1 MANNPSPKRATD
13 NATDPCVPRIGMIYN
28 ARSRRN
34 QGRDLRIAS
43 RPCLDIAQP
52 TTKPEIADALQ
63 RFARDGIDYLI
74 ISGGDG
80 TVRDVLT
87 MGHRVFAEDWPALAV
102 LPRGKTNALNADV
115 AAPANW
121 RLEEA
126 IGAFGSARRVVRRPI
141 VVRSQGGEGPPI
153 LGFILGA
160 GIFTE
165 GVRSGQEA
173 HRMGLFDSLAVAMTS
188 SWGIVQTVIGG
199 GSSKWRRGT
208 AMRLRRLPGGTALP
222 HAPGGDPGRRSLLL
236 ASTLRRMP
244 LGIQLFGKGQE
255 GLRLAV
261 LDRPRRRVMSFVPAM
276 LAGWHP
282 AWLERAGLH
291 HLSVEG
297 FAMEIEDSFVLDGET
312 FPAGSYTVTQG
323 PPLTFLAP

>member
-1 MANNPSPKRATD
+1 
-13 NATDPCVPRIGMIYN
+13 MIYN

-34 QGRDLRIAS
+34 QERELAVPP

-52 TTKPEIADALQ
+52 TTRPEIRDALQ
-63 RFARDGIDYLI
+63 RFAGEGIDYLI

-87 MGHRVFAEDWPALAV
+87 MGYGVFGDDWPELAV

-115 AAPANW
+115 AAPADW
-121 RLEEA
+121 RLEDA
-126 IGAFGSARRVVRRPI
+126 IGAFGSARRIVRRPI

-160 GIFTE
+160 GIFAE
-165 GVRSGQEA
+165 GVRSGQGA

-188 SWGIVQTVIGG
+188 SWGIVQTLIGS

-208 AMRLRRLPGGTALP
+208 AMQLRRLPGGAALP
-222 HAPGGDPGRRSLLL
+222 HARGGDPLRRSLLL

-255 GLRLAV
+255 GLRMAV
-261 LDRPRRRVMSFVPAM
+261 LDRPRRRVMGFVPAM

-291 HLSVEG
+291 LLSVEG
-297 FAMEIEDSFVLDGET
+297 FAMEIDDTFVLDGET
-312 FPAGSYTVTQG
+312 FPAGRYTVTQG